1 MPLTPSPQERGLGRD
16 ARFELTSDLDG
27 VRRLTRRLHTLGEVV
42 APERLLP
49 TVLQRVGLTDA
60 YITLETPLGPLY
72 IAYNPN
78 GLSRV
83 TRAETDADFEE
94 AFAETFGRAVA
105 PASETPTRLI
115 AALEAWL
122 RGDQSA
128 ADSTLQFDLRGLTD
142 FEQAVLRKAREIPHG
157 EMRPYAWVAREIGSP
172 RAVRAV
178 GTALAHN
185 PIPLFIPC
193 HRVVRS
199 DGRLGAYSLGGPE
212 AKRAMLEAEGVPLAE
227 SEALAEAGVRYYG
240 NETTRVYCFPCC
252 HDARRINPAH
262 LRRFTSAEEARAAG
276 YRPCKDCRPPEAA
289 LGA

>member
-1 MPLTPSPQERGLGRD
+1 MPLIPTPRERDDGVVPGD
-16 ARFELTSDLDG
+16 ARL
-27 VRRLTRRLHTLGEVV
+27 LTRSLRALGDE
-42 APERLLP
+42 ATPQRLLP
-49 TVLQRVGLTDA
+49 TVMQRIGLMDA
-60 YITLETPLGPLY
+60 YITLETPLGPVY

-78 GLSRV
+78 GLSTV
-83 TRAETDADFEE
+83 MRAGDDADFMEM
-94 AFAETFGRAVA
+94 FAATFGRTVA
-105 PASETPTRLI
+105 PATQTPTQLI
-115 AALEAWL
+115 AGLEAWL
-122 RGDQSA
+122 RGDRNA
-128 ADSTLQFDLRGLTD
+128 ADAALRFDLRGLTD

-212 AKRAMLEAEGVPLAE
+212 AKRAMLAAEGAPLAE
-227 SEALAEAGVRYYG
+227 SETLAEAGVRYYG
-240 NETTRVYCFPCC
+240 DETTRVYCFPCC
-252 HDARRINPAH
+252 HDARHINPAH
-262 LRRFTSAEEARAAG
+262 LARFASAEQARAAG
-276 YRPCKDCRPPEAA
+276 YRPCRDCRPPEAA